1 MYTLKN
7 GRGIRTT
14 TTQKTH
20 KGLLSTDEIVE
31 LMKIAQLNK
40 TIKMGDLYKEYGA
53 SSKCMMEALCKF
65 QLKQMHPFGQELVR
79 SRAKQKIATTFPTR
93 VY

>member
-1 MYTLKN
+1 MVVVYEQPQ
-7 GRGIRTT
+7 RR
-14 TTQKTH
+14 KTH

-65 QLKQMHPFGQELVR
+65 QLKKCILLVELVR
-79 SRAKQKIATTFPTR
+79 SRAKQK
-93 VY
+93 